1 MADFVAGSA
10 SIRISPDLLGFHRK
24 VKQTLR
30 AERIEAPI
38 PITPDMTKFAERL
51 EFQLKKVRANLKV
64 KISPDLSRFARD
76 MRAELRTAGQN
87 GGLEA
92 PLRLDFTQAR
102 EQLRLFRI
110 EAGAPISVRM
120 DIDTSG
126 ALAQLAALR
135 TAARGVVETMD
146 GVGGNGSATRNALS
160 GLTGGPMRRIR
171 MQVEIDRASV
181 ARAEAEVAAV
191 AQRLSGAQ
199 RQQADAIDRVSV
211 AQARM
216 NEVSAQ
222 ANATDSQRLHAQTS
236 LARAQRDLADRTARV
251 TSLFGDQTDAHRRL
265 GTAQR
270 QQGSASNIVM
280 AGLGGM
286 AEMSRNVGTK
296 LTSIISPASAATSAL
311 LALAAVNIVPLI
323 GQFAQ
328 AAGVISLLPA
338 VAAAAAAGIATIVIG
353 SKGIMDAFKAGSKAA
368 DDAAKNGAKAAKE
381 AAANAKAQAN
391 AQKAVA
397 QAARGVEN
405 AQDGV
410 ARAERGV
417 QTAQKASERAQKD
430 LTRARKDA
438 KEQIEDLNLSLKG
451 SALDERS
458 AVLAVQRAEQRLRE
472 LGKDGTP
479 VASLDLSEAVLGVD
493 EAKQR
498 LDEVRERN
506 GDLKDETEAANKA
519 GIEGSEQVVSAK
531 EKVAD
536 ADQGVVD
543 AQKAVLDSQQ
553 SLLDAQQNLTDAQ
566 VAAAEATS
574 SSADAVDEYADA
586 LANLSPNARK
596 FVEDTRSLGA
606 AWKDLRLQV
615 QDNLFADLGTSL
627 TNFAN
632 FALPTLKTGLS
643 GIATEINGGIQR
655 ALADLNTESTKL
667 DWTKILE
674 NTRAAIG
681 PVIDGLSNL
690 WGSLT
695 NIAAIGSEF
704 LPGFGKSFSDVMSEF
719 RAWTESPDGQNKI
732 RDFMKD
738 SIQALSE
745 VKDLFVAVGR
755 VVGGLFST
763 SEKNGKSMFQSM
775 TDGLNKFADW
785 MDTPVGAERMQKF
798 WDDAQQTAK
807 DLLMLVGQAIQLAEK
822 LSKLSNNS
830 FGLLQPRSEEGPTVL
845 DPQGNDGGSTG
856 FGTRPPED
864 RPSPGMK
871 PGGFDDSPGGKVIVD
886 AFGGRDSWE
895 RFIDGFT
902 EGGYDKKLGMLQSF
916 GAFAQNMIPGLT
928 QAKALG
934 GEVVEQFGVVKDKT
948 VELGQAFVDEVS
960 VRASAAWT
968 TLSDKVS
975 TTWNTNISPAIEA
988 FKRDGLTGLANHFV
1002 ETITNGSVLT
1012 WQELPAAIGA
1022 GVAEMAEKH
1031 FPGLTNALSGVRD
1044 FFGTIVDGIA
1054 TKWGELKAAAAEP
1067 INWIIDT
1074 VINGSLK
1081 NAWNAVAGVIPGLKT
1096 WDGVANIDVANTGA
1110 GKGGFDKGVAGYYT
1124 GGIIPGYT
1132 PGKDTTVIGVGGG
1145 EAVMRPEWTRAM
1157 GADYVHQMNAAARQ
1171 GGVDGVKQRMQY
1183 FNQGG
1188 IVESMTSA
1196 VQEKFPGMQM
1206 TSGLRFTDNGYHSKG
1221 MAADFSDGTASTPAM
1236 RQLAGWIADNFA
1248 NRTIELIHD
1257 PFDRNIGAGNP
1268 VGDGYGF
1275 YGAGTMAEHNNH
1287 VHWAADGLLG
1297 GGGAVGSADGGGIL
1311 GGAKRVLG
1319 GAVNSAR
1326 RAAASAFEQAASAI
1340 GSNIPDFG
1348 PSMMGQ
1354 LPKSAFN
1361 GIKDAMTAAIRGA
1374 NSSSSGSTDA
1384 GNTPFDLSAGVEQW
1398 RGRVIEAL
1406 KREGF
1411 DPSER
1416 NQQLMLAQM
1425 QTESGGNPNI
1435 VQGVQDVNS
1444 GGNEAVGLMQV
1455 IPGTFAT
1462 YRNPD
1467 LPNDRTNPDASL
1479 SAALRWYRAR
1489 YGEDLG
1495 QMWGQG
1501 HGYANGGI
1509 IPGYTP
1515 GTDKYQI
1522 AVGGGEA
1529 VMRPEW
1535 TRGVGKPYV
1544 DNMNYIARTQGVD
1557 GVRKAAR
1564 FAVGGV
1570 VDPNKFLL
1578 DRLGKFGSQVGDI
1591 AKSAIPE
1598 ILGVQGTVLDPNHRY
1613 WQAAMDIQSA
1623 VQSSQAVAPGS
1634 NLQNIPAP
1642 LNGGPTPAPM
1652 PGTGNEF
1659 HFHVS
1664 DVESALQ
1671 KTQLMLKQQQLAFTR
1686 R

>member
-10 SIRISPDLLGFHRK
+10 SIRISPDLSNFHRK
-24 VKQTLR
+24 IKTTLR
-30 AERIEAPI
+30 SERIEAPVNVV
-38 PITPDMTKFAERL
+38 PDMGQFKQKL
-51 EFQLKKVRANLKV
+51 ETSLGRIRANVKV
-64 KISPDLSRFARD
+64 SISPDMRGFSTDLRTHLGEAGIETIRIPVELDFGFARQQLALF
-76 MRAELRTAGQN
+76 RAEVGRAVHADFDLDITA
-87 GGLEA
+87 
-92 PLRLDFTQAR
+92 
-102 EQLRLFRI
+102 
-110 EAGAPISVRM
+110 
-120 DIDTSG
+120 

-135 TAARGVVETMD
+135 AAAAGI
-146 GVGGNGSATRNALS
+146 GSS
-160 GLTGGPMRRIR
+160 PGI
-171 MQVEIDRASV
+171 
-181 ARAEAEVAAV
+181 
-191 AQRLSGAQ
+191 
-199 RQQADAIDRVSV
+199 
-211 AQARM
+211 
-216 NEVSAQ
+216 
-222 ANATDSQRLHAQTS
+222 
-236 LARAQRDLADRTARV
+236 
-251 TSLFGDQTDAHRRL
+251 
-265 GTAQR
+265 
-270 QQGSASNIVM
+270 GSIGS
-280 AGLGGM
+280 
-286 AEMSRNVGTK
+286 
-296 LTSIISPASAATSAL
+296 SAAGMLNPIKLATYAL
-311 LALAAVNIVPLI
+311 AALAAVNVVPLI
-323 GQFAQ
+323 GQLSQ
-328 AAGVISLLPA
+328 AMGVISLLPA
-338 VAAAAAAGIATIVIG
+338 VAASAAAGIATIVIG
-353 SKGIMDAFKAGSKAA
+353 STGIVDAFKAGSKAA
-368 DDAAKNGAKAAKE
+368 DDAAKNAAKASKE
-381 AAANAKAQAN
+381 AAANAKAQAS

-397 QAARGVEN
+397 SAARGVET

-472 LGKDGTP
+472 LGKDGSP
-479 VASLDLSEAVLGVD
+479 VTTLDLSEAVLGVD

-519 GIEGSEQVVSAK
+519 GVEGSEQVVAAK
-531 EKVAD
+531 EKVAE

-574 SSADAVDEYADA
+574 ASADAVDEYAAA
-586 LANLSPNARK
+586 LANLSPNARQ

-643 GIATEINGGIQR
+643 GIATEINSGLKT
-655 ALADLNTESTKL
+655 ALADLSSESTKL

-674 NTRAAIG
+674 NTRLAIQ
-681 PVIDGLSNL
+681 PVMDGLSNL

-704 LPGFGKSFSDVMSEF
+704 LPGFGDSFSNVMKDF

-738 SIQALSE
+738 SIKALGDI
-745 VKDLFVAVGR
+745 KDLFVEMGR
-755 VVGGLFST
+755 VIGGLFST
-763 SEKNGKSMFQSM
+763 SEENGQSM
-775 TDGLNKFADW
+775 LESITAQLREWADW
-785 MDTPVGAERMQKF
+785 IRDNPDKMQKF
-798 WDDAQQTAK
+798 WDDAQQTAS
-807 DLLMLVGQAIQLAEK
+807 DLLRLTGEAIKLADK
-822 LSKLSNNS
+822 VQKIMDSANP
-830 FGLLQPRSEEGPTVL
+830 FDGLNPSGK
-845 DPQGNDGGSTG
+845 NASTIG
-856 FGTRPPED
+856 
-864 RPSPGMK
+864 
-871 PGGFDDSPGGKVIVD
+871 
-886 AFGGRDSWE
+886 
-895 RFIDGFT
+895 
-902 EGGYDKKLGMLQSF
+902 
-916 GAFAQNMIPGLT
+916 
-928 QAKALG
+928 KALG
-934 GEVVEQFGVVKDKT
+934 VPGLGSLTGGAFDIGLGGLKGAWNWGAGFFGGNGREGGSGLGPSGNMGMTPEDTLERLNIPSGGGRSAGMKVTRDEWIALFGNAEEFDRILDEQRAKQDQNLTDSESSYRTFATNVTSILDGLTAGGFTNFTNALDTLGKKIFGTTEDGSTDWGNMGTRFGEVVTNLVDTVFPGFQTGLQKVKDFAGAI
-948 VELGQAFVDEVS
+948 VEGF
-960 VRASAAWT
+960 
-968 TLSDKVS
+968 
-975 TTWNTNISPAIEA
+975 
-988 FKRDGLTGLANHFV
+988 
-1002 ETITNGSVLT
+1002 NGDWSKL
-1012 WQELPAAIGA
+1012 
-1022 GVAEMAEKH
+1022 K
-1031 FPGLTNALSGVRD
+1031 NYALD
-1044 FFGTIVDGIA
+1044 
-1054 TKWGELKAAAAEP
+1054 P
-1067 INWIIDT
+1067 INWIIEH
-1074 VINGSLK
+1074 VINGALK
-1081 NAWNAVAGVIPGLKT
+1081 TAWDAVVAVIPGLKP
-1096 WDGVANIDVANTGA
+1096 WGGIAPIDMGQNNDGNGQ
-1110 GKGGFDKGVAGYYT
+1110 GGGFNKPLAGYYT

-1171 GGVDGVKQRMQY
+1171 GGVDAVKQRMQY
-1183 FNQGG
+1183 FNTGG

-1311 GGAKRVLG
+1311 GGARRVLG
-1319 GAVNSAR
+1319 GAVSSAR
-1326 RAAASAFEQAASAI
+1326 SAAAAAFDRAAAAI
-1340 GSNIPDFG
+1340 GSSIPDFG
-1348 PSMMGQ
+1348 SSMMGQ

-1374 NSSSSGSTDA
+1374 NSSSSGSLDA
-1384 GNTPFDLSAGVEQW
+1384 GTTPFDIGAGVEQW
-1398 RGRVIEAL
+1398 RSKVVEAL

-1416 NQQLMLAQM
+1416 NQQLMLAQI
-1425 QTESGGNPNI
+1425 QSESGGNPNI
-1435 VQGVQDVNS
+1435 VQSVQDVNS
-1444 GGNEAVGLMQV
+1444 GGNEAVGLLQV

-1462 YRNPD
+1462 HRNPD
-1467 LPNDRTNPDASL
+1467 LPNDRTNPDASM
-1479 SAALRWYRAR
+1479 SAALRYYRSR

-1495 QMWGQG
+1495 AMWGQG

-1578 DRLGKFGSQVGDI
+1578 DRLGQFGSQVGDI

-1613 WQAAMDIQSA
+1613 YQAAMDIQSA
-1623 VQSSQAVAPGS
+1623 VQSSQAVTPGS

-1642 LNGGPTPAPM
+1642 LNGGPVPAPM

>member
-10 SIRISPDLLGFHRK
+10 SISIRPDLTGFHK
-24 VKQTLR
+24 KIKLTLR
-30 AERIEAPI
+30 SERIEAPVNVVPEMGEFAEKLRTKLSKVNANVKVGI
-38 PITPDMTKFAERL
+38 APDMTGFATDLRTRL
-51 EFQLKKVRANLKV
+51 KGVSARMDVRINPNLSGFKT
-64 KISPDLSRFARD
+64 
-76 MRAELRTAGQN
+76 ELRD
-87 GGLEA
+87 
-92 PLRLDFTQAR
+92 RLSGMNNPKVSIPVDLDLTQAK
-102 EQLRLFRI
+102 L
-110 EAGAPISVRM
+110 
-120 DIDTSG
+120 
-126 ALAQLAALR
+126 QLAAFRVEIAQAVRADFDLDI
-135 TAARGVVETMD
+135 TAALAKIAALRAAAN
-146 GVGGNGSATRNALS
+146 GVGSTANLGSI
-160 GLTGGPMRRIR
+160 GG
-171 MQVEIDRASV
+171 
-181 ARAEAEVAAV
+181 AA
-191 AQRLSGAQ
+191 
-199 RQQADAIDRVSV
+199 
-211 AQARM
+211 
-216 NEVSAQ
+216 
-222 ANATDSQRLHAQTS
+222 
-236 LARAQRDLADRTARV
+236 
-251 TSLFGDQTDAHRRL
+251 
-265 GTAQR
+265 
-270 QQGSASNIVM
+270 
-280 AGLGGM
+280 GGM
-286 AEMSRNVGTK
+286 LNPIK
-296 LTSIISPASAATSAL
+296 LATMAL
-311 LALAAVNIVPLI
+311 GALAAVNLVPLI
-323 GQFAQ
+323 GQLAQ

-338 VAAAAAAGIATIVIG
+338 VAASAAAGIATIVIG
-353 SKGIMDAFKAGSKAA
+353 STGIMDAFKAGSKAA

-381 AAANAKAQAN
+381 AAANAKAQAS

-397 QAARGVEN
+397 SAARGVET
-405 AQDGV
+405 AQDGI

-417 QTAQKASERAQKD
+417 QQAQKRSLNAQKA

-451 SALDERS
+451 SAIDERS
-458 AVLAVQRAEQRLRE
+458 AVAAVKRAEQQLRE
-472 LGKDGTP
+472 LGKDGQP
-479 VASLDLSEAVLGVD
+479 VTALDLEEAVIGVD

-506 GDLKDETEAANKA
+506 GDLRDETEAANKA
-519 GIEGSEQVVSAK
+519 GIEGSEQVVAAK
-531 EKVAD
+531 EAVAD
-536 ADQGVVD
+536 ADQGVAD

-553 SLLDAQQNLTDAQ
+553 SLVDAQQNLVDAQ
-566 VAAAEATS
+566 TAAAEATS
-574 SSADAVDEYADA
+574 SSADAVDEYAEA
-586 LANLSPNARK
+586 LANLSPEARK
-596 FVEDTRSLGA
+596 FVEETRGLGA

-615 QDNLFADLGTSL
+615 QDNLFKDMGVSV
-627 TNFAN
+627 TNLAN

-674 NTRAAIG
+674 NTRLAIG

-704 LPGFGKSFSDVMSEF
+704 LPGFGQSFSDVMKEF
-719 RAWTESPDGQNKI
+719 REWTESPDGQNKI
-732 RDFMKD
+732 RDFMEK
-738 SIQALSE
+738 SIQSLTE
-745 VKDLFVAVGR
+745 IKDLFLAVGN
-755 VVGGLFST
+755 VVGKLFSS
-763 SEKNGKSMFQSM
+763 SEENGKSMIQSM
-775 TDGLNKFADW
+775 TDTLNGWADW
-785 MDTPVGAERMQKF
+785 IEKNPERMQQF

-807 DLLMLVGQAIQLAEK
+807 DMLTLVGQAIVLA
-822 LSKLSNNS
+822 
-830 FGLLQPRSEEGPTVL
+830 
-845 DPQGNDGGSTG
+845 
-856 FGTRPPED
+856 
-864 RPSPGMK
+864 
-871 PGGFDDSPGGKVIVD
+871 
-886 AFGGRDSWE
+886 
-895 RFIDGFT
+895 
-902 EGGYDKKLGMLQSF
+902 
-916 GAFAQNMIPGLT
+916 
-928 QAKALG
+928 
-934 GEVVEQFGVVKDKT
+934 
-948 VELGQAFVDEVS
+948 
-960 VRASAAWT
+960 
-968 TLSDKVS
+968 DKVS
-975 TTWNTNISPAIEA
+975 KLTGSNYGLTKPSADGAGGKAPNGQDLGSHGQPVFGKWTVGGSVIFPGFDSNGWLGGLLGKNSSEYEQNNINEVPPMGGTVGLPMGGGRSAGRKVTRDEWIALFGNAEEFDRILDEQTA
-988 FKRDGLTGLANHFV
+988 KQNQNLRDSESSYRDFAANVTSILDGLTGGGF
-1002 ETITNGSVLT
+1002 TN
-1012 WQELPAAIGA
+1012 
-1022 GVAEMAEKH
+1022 
-1031 FPGLTNALSGVRD
+1031 FTNALDTLGKKI
-1044 FFGTIVDGIA
+1044 FGTTEDGKTNWGNMGTRFGEVVTNLVDTVFPGFQNGLQKAKDFAGAVVDGFNGD
-1054 TKWGELKAAAAEP
+1054 WSRLKGYAMEP
-1067 INWIIDT
+1067 INWIIEH
-1074 VINGSLK
+1074 VVNGALK
-1081 NAWNAVAGVIPGLKT
+1081 NAWNAVASVIPGLKT
-1096 WDGVANIDVANTGA
+1096 WEGMAPIDIGQTNDGA
-1110 GKGGFDKGVAGYYT
+1110 GKGGNDKQLAGYHT

-1183 FNQGG
+1183 FNTGG

-1311 GGAKRVLG
+1311 GSAKRVLG

-1326 RAAASAFEQAASAI
+1326 RAAAAAFESAASAV

-1374 NSSSSGSTDA
+1374 SSGSGSLDA
-1384 GNTPFDLSAGVEQW
+1384 GNTPFDIGAGVEQW
-1398 RGRVIEAL
+1398 RSKVIEAL

-1416 NQQLMLAQM
+1416 NQQLMLAQI
-1425 QTESGGNPNI
+1425 QSESGGNPNI
-1435 VQGVQDVNS
+1435 VQSVQDVNS
-1444 GGNEAVGLMQV
+1444 GGNEAVGLLQV

-1462 YRNPD
+1462 HRNPD
-1467 LPNDRTNPDASL
+1467 LPNDRTNPDASM
-1479 SAALRWYRAR
+1479 SAALRYYRAR
-1489 YGEDLG
+1489 YGDDLG
-1495 QMWGQG
+1495 AMWGQG

-1564 FAVGGV
+1564 FAAGGV

-1623 VQSSQAVAPGS
+1623 VQSSQAVAPGT

-1642 LNGGPTPAPM
+1642 LNGGPQPAPM
-1652 PGTGNEF
+1652 PAGNTF
-1659 HFHVS
+1659 VYNVS
-1664 DVESALQ
+1664 DVDEAMR
-1671 KTQLMLKQQQLAFTR
+1671 KTQTVLKQQALTFTR

>member
-1 MADFVAGSA
+1 MAPSFQAGSA
-10 SIRISPDLLGFHRK
+10 SIRISPDLTGFHRK
-24 VKQTLR
+24 VKSTLR
-30 AERIEAPI
+30 AERIEAPVI
-38 PITPDMTKFAERL
+38 VVPDMSKFAAQLRTKLERV
-51 EFQLKKVRANLKV
+51 QANLKINV
-64 KISPDLSRFARD
+64 SPDLTGFGANLRASLRSERKNLQVPLDLDVTHAR
-76 MRAELRTAGQN
+76 AQ
-87 GGLEA
+87 LEA
-92 PLRLDFTQAR
+92 
-102 EQLRLFRI
+102 FRV
-110 EAGAPISVRM
+110 EAGRAISVRL
-120 DIDTSG
+120 DIDTGS
-126 ALAQLAALR
+126 AMAQLAALR
-135 TAARGVVETMD
+135 AAVEALGAGSNGAESVSRGI
-146 GVGGNGSATRNALS
+146 GSIGGASSRALS
-160 GLTGGPMRRIR
+160 PIR
-171 MQVEIDRASV
+171 LAGYALV
-181 ARAEAEVAAV
+181 ALGAV
-191 AQRLSGAQ
+191 
-199 RQQADAIDRVSV
+199 
-211 AQARM
+211 
-216 NEVSAQ
+216 
-222 ANATDSQRLHAQTS
+222 S
-236 LARAQRDLADRTARV
+236 L
-251 TSLFGDQTDAHRRL
+251 
-265 GTAQR
+265 
-270 QQGSASNIVM
+270 
-280 AGLGGM
+280 
-286 AEMSRNVGTK
+286 
-296 LTSIISPASAATSAL
+296 
-311 LALAAVNIVPLI
+311 VPLI
-323 GQFAQ
+323 GQLSQ
-328 AAGVISLLPA
+328 AMGVISLLPA
-338 VAAAAAAGIATIVIG
+338 VAASAAAGIATIVIG
-353 SKGIMDAFKAGSKAA
+353 STGIVDAFKAGSKAA
-368 DDAAKNGAKAAKE
+368 DDAAKNSAKAAKQ
-381 AAANAKAQAN
+381 AQQDAKAQAS
-391 AQKAVA
+391 AQKAVESAHRGVASA
-397 QAARGVEN
+397 QRGVENAARGVED
-405 AQDGV
+405 AEDGV

-417 QTAQKASERAQKD
+417 QQAQKQSVKAQQD

-438 KEQIEDLNLSLKG
+438 QEQIEDLNLSLKG
-451 SALDERS
+451 SAIDERS
-458 AVLAVQRAEQRLRE
+458 AVAAVKRAEQNLRE
-472 LGKDGTP
+472 LGKDGEP
-479 VASLDLSEAVLGVD
+479 VLAIDVEEAVIGVD

-506 GDLKDETEAANKA
+506 GDLRAEAEAANKA
-519 GIEGSEQVVSAK
+519 GVEGSEQVVAAN
-531 EKVAD
+531 EAVIE
-536 ADQGVVD
+536 ADQGVADARKGVADAHQGVAD
-543 AQKAVLDSQQ
+543 AQLAVLDSQQ

-566 VAAAEATS
+566 VAATEATS
-574 SSADAVDEYADA
+574 ASTDAIDEYADA
-586 LANLSPNARK
+586 LANLSPNARQ
-596 FVEDTRSLGA
+596 FVEDTRALGG
-606 AWKDLRLQV
+606 AWNDLRLQV
-615 QDNLFADLGTSL
+615 QDNLFANLGATL
-627 TNFAN
+627 TDFAN
-632 FALPTLKTGLS
+632 FALPTLKGGLS
-643 GIATEINGGIQR
+643 GIATEINLGLRR
-655 ALADLNTESTKL
+655 AIADLSTESTKL

-674 NTRAAIG
+674 NTRLAIG
-681 PVIDGLSNL
+681 PLIDGLSNL

-732 RDFMKD
+732 RDFMNE
-738 SIQALSE
+738 SIRALGE
-745 VKDLFVAVGR
+745 IKDLFVEVGR

-763 SEKNGKSMFQSM
+763 SDEAGKSMVQSL
-775 TDGLNKFADW
+775 TDTMREFADW
-785 MDTPVGAERMQKF
+785 MRTAEGQERMKKF
-798 WDDAQQTAK
+798 WEDVRSSVTDILNLVKSATLLTDKIQRIVDVVYPFEGSATDATPKNLSSYGKALGVPSLGPLSEGALGLGMNNLKRVWGWGAGIFGGGDSPSGPVSAGNMGMTPEDTLQRLNIPAGGGRSAGTKVTRDEWIALFGNAEEFDRILDEQTAK
-807 DLLMLVGQAIQLAEK
+807 QNQNL
-822 LSKLSNNS
+822 
-830 FGLLQPRSEEGPTVL
+830 
-845 DPQGNDGGSTG
+845 
-856 FGTRPPED
+856 
-864 RPSPGMK
+864 
-871 PGGFDDSPGGKVIVD
+871 
-886 AFGGRDSWE
+886 RDSE
-895 RFIDGFT
+895 SSYRD
-902 EGGYDKKLGMLQSF
+902 
-916 GAFAQNMIPGLT
+916 FAANVTSIL
-928 QAKALG
+928 
-934 GEVVEQFGVVKDKT
+934 
-948 VELGQAFVDEVS
+948 
-960 VRASAAWT
+960 
-968 TLSDKVS
+968 
-975 TTWNTNISPAIEA
+975 
-988 FKRDGLTGLANHFV
+988 DGLTGGGF
-1002 ETITNGSVLT
+1002 TN
-1012 WQELPAAIGA
+1012 
-1022 GVAEMAEKH
+1022 
-1031 FPGLTNALSGVRD
+1031 FTNALDSLGQKI
-1044 FFGTIVDGIA
+1044 FGTTEDGKTNWGNMGTRFGEVVTNLVDTVFPGFQNGLQKA
-1054 TKWGELKAAAAEP
+1054 KDFAGAVVEGFNGDWSRLKGYAMEP
-1067 INWIIDT
+1067 INWIIEH
-1074 VINGSLK
+1074 VVNGALK
-1081 NAWNAVAGVIPGLKT
+1081 NAWNAVASVIPGLKT
-1096 WDGVANIDVANTGA
+1096 WEGMAPIDIGQTNDGA
-1110 GKGGFDKGVAGYYT
+1110 GKGGNDKQLAGYYT

-1275 YGAGTMAEHNNH
+1275 YGAGTMGEHNNH

-1311 GGAKRVLG
+1311 GGARRVLG

-1326 RAAASAFEQAASAI
+1326 SAAASAFERAASAI

-1361 GIKDAMTAAIRGA
+1361 GIKDAMSAAIRGA
-1374 NSSSSGSTDA
+1374 NSSSSGSLDA
-1384 GNTPFDLSAGVEQW
+1384 GNTPFDIGAGVEQW
-1398 RGRVIEAL
+1398 RSKVIEAL

-1416 NQQLMLAQM
+1416 NQQLMLAQI
-1425 QTESGGNPNI
+1425 QSESGGNPNI
-1435 VQGVQDVNS
+1435 VQSVQDVNS
-1444 GGNEAVGLMQV
+1444 GGNEAVGLLQV

-1462 YRNPD
+1462 HRNPD
-1467 LPNDRTNPDASL
+1467 LPNDRTNPDASM
-1479 SAALRWYRAR
+1479 SAALRYYRAR
-1489 YGEDLG
+1489 YGDDLG
-1495 QMWGQG
+1495 AMWGQG

-1564 FAVGGV
+1564 FAAGGV

-1659 HFHVS
+1659 HFHVA